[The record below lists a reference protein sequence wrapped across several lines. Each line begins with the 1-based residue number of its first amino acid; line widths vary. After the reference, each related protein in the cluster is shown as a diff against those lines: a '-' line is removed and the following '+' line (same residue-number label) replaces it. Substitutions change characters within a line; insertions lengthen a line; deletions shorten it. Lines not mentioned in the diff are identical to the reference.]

1 MPATLEA
8 AAIIAIFVV
17 PGFVGF
23 YVARELTPVPIRE
36 VSDVEMVLLSTAFA
50 TLILTLEVAA
60 YGALS
65 WIAPEWPVLAGFTSA
80 EIWNPGYREAFQ
92 ADPARV
98 GGIFS
103 AQFVVHCVI
112 VGIVGWQDPLGQRL
126 ERTRKARGTSGE
138 DVWSRGLI
146 GLRQEKGFPATFVRA
161 VLDTGETY
169 TGILSKIS
177 NSPHDDG
184 NRDLVLQAVSKSAA
198 PDQSPTALHP
208 ERPQDTVVALST
220 RNIRAVEAIF
230 DDQFE

>member
-23 YVARELTPVPIRE
+23 YVARELTSFPIRE

-50 TLILTLEVAA
+50 TVILTLEVVA

-65 WIAPEWPVLAGFTSA
+65 LMAPEWPVLAGFTSA

-92 ADPARV
+92 SDPARV

-103 AQFVVHCVI
+103 AQFVLHCLI
-112 VGIVGWQDPLGQRL
+112 VGVVGWQDPLGKRL
-126 ERTRKARGTSGE
+126 ERARKARGTSGE
-138 DVWSRGLI
+138 DVWTRGLI
-146 GLRQEKGFPATFVRA
+146 ALRQEKGFPATSVRA

-169 TGILSKIS
+169 IGILSKIS
-177 NSPHDDG
+177 NSPDDDG

-198 PDQSPTALHP
+198 PGQSPTALHP

-230 DDQFE
+230 HDQFE

>member
-8 AAIIAIFVV
+8 ATIIAIFVV

-23 YVARELTPVPIRE
+23 YVARELTSFPIRE

-50 TLILTLEVAA
+50 TVILTLEVVA

-65 WIAPEWPVLAGFTSA
+65 LMAPEWPVLAGFTSA

-92 ADPARV
+92 SDPARV

-103 AQFVVHCVI
+103 AQFVLHCLI
-112 VGIVGWQDPLGQRL
+112 VGVVGWQDPLGKRL
-126 ERTRKARGTSGE
+126 ERARKARGTSGE
-138 DVWSRGLI
+138 DVWTRGLI
-146 GLRQEKGFPATFVRA
+146 ALRQEKGFPATSVRA

-177 NSPHDDG
+177 NSPDDDG

-230 DDQFE
+230 HDQFE